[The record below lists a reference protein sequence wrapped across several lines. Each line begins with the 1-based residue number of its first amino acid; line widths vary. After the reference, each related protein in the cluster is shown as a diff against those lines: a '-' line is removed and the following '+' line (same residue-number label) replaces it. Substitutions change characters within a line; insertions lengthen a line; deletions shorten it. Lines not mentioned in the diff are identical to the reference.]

1 MIFSCFNKLSDYV
14 KEEKTAE
21 IVASLQLGA
30 AETFCRAGDWF
41 LVITEGWADGQIDIK
56 EVDVTAH
63 KLPQLGGPR
72 PRSSGH
78 LPSRSGYL
86 FLENSLFVN
95 KL

>member
-21 IVASLQLGA
+21 IVASSQLGA
-30 AETFCRAGDWF
+30 AEMFCRAGDWL

-63 KLPQLGGPR
+63 RLPQLGDQGPG
-72 PRSSGH
+72 PQAIFPLGQGTS
-78 LPSRSGYL
+78 
-86 FLENSLFVN
+86 F
-95 KL
+95 